1 MKTRRKKYHLTICRT
16 AQPPFPDAADHRR
29 FVNRAV
35 DILSILV
42 SGLGF
47 ACAMHF
53 LAAIA

>member
-1 MKTRRKKYHLTICRT
+1 MKTRRKNRRLTIYRA
-16 AQPPFPDAADHRR
+16 AQPPFPNAADHRY
-29 FVNRAV
+29 FANRAV

-47 ACAMHF
+47 VCAMLF